1 MTGASKKQKVAENS
15 VARRNRED
23 EGVAEGHRDEGKG
36 LGHADDRIKSV
47 PEDNIDANG
56 DIDHEK
62 QPMQPPSAVA
72 AAALVSPNNP
82 DPARISRTLKEVSE
96 NFLAEYCCRDEET
109 EIDVDAA
116 AKVIC
121 ASKRRIYDVV
131 NVLSGLGLVVKS
143 QKGR

>member
-56 DIDHEK
+56 DIDYKK
-62 QPMQPPSAVA
+62 QLSAVA